1 MSNEELALQIKA
13 GNTELYAELWKNTE
27 KLMIWKI
34 NKLYDIQSPR
44 FARAGLELDDLKQ
57 LAFFALI
64 AAVEAYDPQKSYAFS
79 SYISFHLRN
88 TIAAALGIRSSR
100 RDPLNNCTSLDMLV
114 GEDEDITIGELFAD
128 PDSDCP
134 FDEIADNDLIAACRR
149 DLEKIMSEFP
159 EDEAAVIRC
168 KYFEGSDNR
177 MRVSEE
183 LNMPYHKVCRLES
196 NALTK
201 FRQPKNKRALQLYRE
216 ELIGS
221 KPYTGSGLSRFK
233 AAGMSSVE
241 WCTEL
246 LERARNTRNRRKLL
260 RKHMFDK

>member
-34 NKLYDIQSPR
+34 NKLYNIQSPR

-149 DLEKIMSEFP
+149 DLEKSCQSFRRTKRRLF
-159 EDEAAVIRC
+159 AANTSR
-168 KYFEGSDNR
+168 
-177 MRVSEE
+177 
-183 LNMPYHKVCRLES
+183 
-196 NALTK
+196 ALTTECGY
-201 FRQPKNKRALQLYRE
+201 QKN
-216 ELIGS
+216 
-221 KPYTGSGLSRFK
+221 
-233 AAGMSSVE
+233 
-241 WCTEL
+241 
-246 LERARNTRNRRKLL
+246 
-260 RKHMFDK
+260 